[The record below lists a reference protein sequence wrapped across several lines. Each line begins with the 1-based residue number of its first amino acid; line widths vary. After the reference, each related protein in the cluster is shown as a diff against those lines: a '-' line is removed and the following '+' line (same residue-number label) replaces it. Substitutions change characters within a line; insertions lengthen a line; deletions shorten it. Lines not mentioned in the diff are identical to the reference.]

1 MGVNDALNPNNEFVE
16 ITVDPRFASAPVALR
31 GFLLQNKL
39 GETFAFPDLTLEPGA
54 SLRVYTGQGSPARG
68 AAWRI
73 LAPPGWDGWGECA
86 QLVHPSGGRYRVGY
100 RSGCAVTQGFKVL
113 VEEKEDALLAAHRL
127 PPPVA
132 TP

>member
-54 SLRVYTGQGSPARG
+54 SLRVYTGQGNRHGTTG
-68 AAWRI
+68 ATVSSWSI
-73 LAPPGWDGWGECA
+73 LPG
-86 QLVHPSGGRYRVGY
+86 
-100 RSGCAVTQGFKVL
+100 
-113 VEEKEDALLAAHRL
+113 
-127 PPPVA
+127 VA
-132 TP
+132 TAWATVQDAR